1 MADQIKLKAFVRIDG
16 SGKVIPG
23 GPIFQA
29 QKPKVGKWRE
39 ISIKECCNYNPNTT
53 TTTTSSTSS
62 TSTSTTTTTTTEAP
76 IIPTLFVKAY
86 WQNTGDSCSAETYGD
101 LTFYSAS
108 ETLVPGVTVFT
119 DEALTIPVTEGYV
132 ISANPFTYPRML
144 VGAGGV
150 LSAYTC
156 PTYRVLDA
164 IGAFDPISACGGAG
178 TSLTLYSS
186 IFAPLGVG
194 TAIYMDSAL
203 TVPYN
208 TSTYGGYIKLYFA
221 AQDQVCTM
229 SGNTIQSYT
238 GC

>member
-62 TSTSTTTTTTTEAP
+62 TSTSTTTTTTTVASYS
-76 IIPTLFVKAY
+76 F
-86 WQNTGDSCSAETYGD
+86 QGYG
-101 LTFYSAS
+101 AS
-108 ETLVPGVTVFT
+108 DP
-119 DEALTIPVTEGYV
+119 
-132 ISANPFTYPRML
+132 
-144 VGAGGV
+144 
-150 LSAYTC
+150 
-156 PTYRVLDA
+156 LDA
-164 IGAFDPISACGGAG
+164 CARVNPELIVYANTP
-178 TSLTLYSS
+178 SLNM
-186 IFAPLGVG
+186 GVNL
-194 TAIYMDSAL
+194 YMDAGL

-208 TSTYGGYIKLYFA
+208 RPLYGQYLSLYFA

-229 SGNTIQSYT
+229 GGPFGNTISSYT
-238 GC
+238 AC